1 MTSISSSS
9 LDTAPAPQACD
20 LLITHIEWLVT
31 VDTKR
36 HIFTDGCLAISNGKF
51 IDVGKTD
58 TLLRKWKSAQTIS
71 AKGRVVTPGLIDN
84 HLHASFQLSR
94 GLADEANAQQFLY
107 EHMYPYEAANTQEDV
122 RVSSTFAA
130 LELLR
135 HGVTCFTDPGNYH
148 PDATIQG
155 VMSTG
160 MRLVAACSCFDKT
173 KSVMGILPPSMI
185 ESTGACLDKT
195 EELFGRY
202 LGKYNGKLTLSASF
216 RGMNNASDE
225 LITGLKDIANK
236 HQVKLQTHACFSY
249 QTHDASVS
257 GTGMAEIERLEALG
271 VLDENMILVHS
282 GWLEPHELAL
292 LVKRKPTLV
301 CSPSSSLHNGYGY
314 MAAGKHPELMA
325 MGVNVSLGSDHAS
338 SGVVDM
344 VQEMRMAACM
354 YKEVRMNPRVMPPEH
369 ALEMATLNGAKGVGL
384 QEHLGSIEVGKQADF
399 VLFDA
404 TLPEWQPLYNP
415 VSNLVYSATGNTV
428 KDVFIAGEQV
438 LKDGELVKIDHHA
451 LMLEVQESAKRISS
465 RLDMKKLNKLLWP
478 VL

>member
-1 MTSISSSS
+1 MSATS
-9 LDTAPAPQACD
+9 TAPGQPLSCD
-20 LLITHIEWLVT
+20 LLVTHIDWLIT
-31 VDTKR
+31 VDPQRRIIRDAALAVK
-36 HIFTDGCLAISNGKF
+36 DGRFVA
-51 IDVGKTD
+51 VGKTAD
-58 TLLRKWKSAQTIS
+58 LMGQWQASQTI
-71 AKGRVVTPGLIDN
+71 AGHGRVVIPGMIDN

-94 GLADEANAQQFLY
+94 GLADEANAQQFLF
-107 EHMYPYEAANTQEDV
+107 EHMYPYEAANTREDV
-122 RVSSTFAA
+122 AVSSAFAA
-130 LELLR
+130 LELMR

-148 PDATIQG
+148 PDATIAS
-155 VMSTG
+155 VLSTG

-173 KSVMGILPPSMI
+173 KSVMGLLPASMI
-185 ESTGACLDKT
+185 ESTGACLEKT
-195 EELFGRY
+195 EALFERY
-202 LGKYNGKLTLSASF
+202 LGQHHGRLTMSASF

-225 LITGLKDIANK
+225 LITGLKDLANK

-257 GTGMAEIERLEALG
+257 ATGKAEIERLESLG

-282 GWLEPHELAL
+282 GWLEPQELAL

-369 ALEMATLNGAKGVGL
+369 AIEMATLNGAKGVGL
-384 QEHLGSIEVGKQADF
+384 QDRIGSIEVGKEADF
-399 VLFDA
+399 VVFDA
-404 TLPEWQPLYNP
+404 TQPEWQPLYNP
-415 VSNLVYSATGNTV
+415 VSNLVYSATGSSV
-428 KDVFIAGEQV
+428 RDVFIAGEQV
-438 LKDGELVKIDHHA
+438 LKDGKLTRIDHDA
-451 LMLEVQESAKRISS
+451 LMQQVGEAGQRIAA
-465 RLDMKKLNKLLWP
+465 RLDMKKLLKGLWP
-478 VL
+478 VQ

>member
-1 MTSISSSS
+1 MSATS
-9 LDTAPAPQACD
+9 TAPGQPLSCD
-20 LLITHIEWLVT
+20 LLVTHIDWLIT
-31 VDTKR
+31 VDPQRRIIRDAALAVK
-36 HIFTDGCLAISNGKF
+36 DGRFVA
-51 IDVGKTD
+51 VGKTAD
-58 TLLRKWKSAQTIS
+58 LMGQWQASQTI
-71 AKGRVVTPGLIDN
+71 AGHGRVVIPGMIDN

-94 GLADEANAQQFLY
+94 GLADEANAQQFLF
-107 EHMYPYEAANTQEDV
+107 EHMYPYEAANTRDDV
-122 RVSSTFAA
+122 AVSSAFAA
-130 LELLR
+130 LELMR

-148 PDATIQG
+148 PDATIAS
-155 VMSTG
+155 VLSTG

-173 KSVMGILPPSMI
+173 KSVMGLLPASMI
-185 ESTGACLDKT
+185 ESTGACLEKT
-195 EELFGRY
+195 EALFERY
-202 LGKYNGKLTLSASF
+202 LGQHHGRLTMSASF

-225 LITGLKDIANK
+225 LITGLKDLANK

-257 GTGMAEIERLEALG
+257 ATGKAEIERLESLG

-282 GWLEPHELAL
+282 GWLEPQELAL

-369 ALEMATLNGAKGVGL
+369 AIEMATLNGAKGVGL
-384 QEHLGSIEVGKQADF
+384 QDRIGSIEVGKEADF
-399 VLFDA
+399 VVFDA
-404 TLPEWQPLYNP
+404 TQPEWQPLYNP
-415 VSNLVYSATGNTV
+415 VSNLVYSATGSSV

-438 LKDGELVKIDHHA
+438 LKDGKLTRIDHDA
-451 LMLEVQESAKRISS
+451 LMQQVGEAGQRIAA
-465 RLDMKKLNKLLWP
+465 RLDMKKLLKGLWP
-478 VL
+478 VQ

>member
-1 MTSISSSS
+1 MSATS
-9 LDTAPAPQACD
+9 TAPGEPLSCD
-20 LLITHIEWLVT
+20 LLVTHIDWLIT
-31 VDTKR
+31 VDPQRRIIRDAALAVK
-36 HIFTDGCLAISNGKF
+36 DGRFVA
-51 IDVGKTD
+51 VGKTAD
-58 TLLRKWKSAQTIS
+58 LMGQWQASQTI
-71 AKGRVVTPGLIDN
+71 AGHGRVVIPGMIDN

-94 GLADEANAQQFLY
+94 GLADEANAQQFLF
-107 EHMYPYEAANTQEDV
+107 EHMYPYEAANTRDDV
-122 RVSSTFAA
+122 AVSSAFAA
-130 LELLR
+130 LELMR

-148 PDATIQG
+148 PDATIAS
-155 VMSTG
+155 VLSTG

-173 KSVMGILPPSMI
+173 KSVMGLLPASMI
-185 ESTGACLDKT
+185 ESTGACLEKT
-195 EELFGRY
+195 EALFERY
-202 LGKYNGKLTLSASF
+202 LGQHHGRLTMSASF

-225 LITGLKDIANK
+225 LITGLKDLANK

-257 GTGMAEIERLEALG
+257 ATGKAEIERLESLG

-282 GWLEPHELAL
+282 GWLEPQELAL

-369 ALEMATLNGAKGVGL
+369 AIEMATLNGAKGVGL
-384 QEHLGSIEVGKQADF
+384 QDRIGSIEVGKEADF
-399 VLFDA
+399 VVFDA
-404 TLPEWQPLYNP
+404 TQPEWQPLYNP
-415 VSNLVYSATGNTV
+415 ASNLVYSATGSSV

-438 LKDGELVKIDHHA
+438 LKDGKLTRIDHDA
-451 LMLEVQESAKRISS
+451 LMQQVGEAGQRIAA
-465 RLDMKKLNKLLWP
+465 RLDMKKLLKGLWP
-478 VL
+478 VQ

>member
-1 MTSISSSS
+1 MSATS
-9 LDTAPAPQACD
+9 TAPGQPLSCD
-20 LLITHIEWLVT
+20 LLVTHIDWLIT
-31 VDTKR
+31 VDPQRRIIRDAALAVK
-36 HIFTDGCLAISNGKF
+36 DGRFVA
-51 IDVGKTD
+51 VGKTAD
-58 TLLRKWKSAQTIS
+58 LMGQWQASQTI
-71 AKGRVVTPGLIDN
+71 AGHGRVVIPGMIDN

-94 GLADEANAQQFLY
+94 GLADEANAQQFLF
-107 EHMYPYEAANTQEDV
+107 EHMYPYEAANTREGV
-122 RVSSTFAA
+122 AVSSAFAA
-130 LELLR
+130 LELMR

-148 PDATIQG
+148 PDATIAS
-155 VMSTG
+155 VLSTG

-173 KSVMGILPPSMI
+173 KSVMGLLPASMI
-185 ESTGACLDKT
+185 ESTGACLEKT
-195 EELFGRY
+195 EALFERY
-202 LGKYNGKLTLSASF
+202 LGQHHGRLTMSASF

-225 LITGLKDIANK
+225 LITGLKDLANK

-257 GTGMAEIERLEALG
+257 ATGKAEIERLESLG

-282 GWLEPHELAL
+282 GWLEPQELAL

-301 CSPSSSLHNGYGY
+301 CSPSSSQHNGYGY

-369 ALEMATLNGAKGVGL
+369 AIEMATLNGAKGVGL
-384 QEHLGSIEVGKQADF
+384 QDRIGSIEVGKEADF
-399 VLFDA
+399 VVFDA
-404 TLPEWQPLYNP
+404 TQPEWQPLYNP
-415 VSNLVYSATGNTV
+415 VSNLVYSATGSSV

-438 LKDGELVKIDHHA
+438 LKDGKLTRIDHDA
-451 LMLEVQESAKRISS
+451 LMQQVGEAGQRIAA
-465 RLDMKKLNKLLWP
+465 RLDMKKLLKGLWP
-478 VL
+478 VQ

>member
-1 MTSISSSS
+1 MSATS
-9 LDTAPAPQACD
+9 TAPGQPLSCD
-20 LLITHIEWLVT
+20 LLVTHIDWLIT
-31 VDTKR
+31 VDPQRRIIRDAALAVK
-36 HIFTDGCLAISNGKF
+36 DGLFVA
-51 IDVGKTD
+51 VGKTAD
-58 TLLRKWKSAQTIS
+58 LLGQWQASQTI
-71 AKGRVVTPGLIDN
+71 AGHGRVVIPGMIDN

-94 GLADEANAQQFLY
+94 GLADEANAQQFLF
-107 EHMYPYEAANTQEDV
+107 EHMYPYEAANTRVDV
-122 RVSSTFAA
+122 AVSSAFAA
-130 LELLR
+130 LELMR

-148 PDATIQG
+148 PDATIAS
-155 VMSTG
+155 VLSTG

-173 KSVMGILPPSMI
+173 KSVMGLLPASMI
-185 ESTGACLDKT
+185 ESTGACLEKT
-195 EELFGRY
+195 EALFERY
-202 LGKYNGKLTLSASF
+202 LGQHHGRLTMSASF

-225 LITGLKDIANK
+225 LITGLKDLANK
-236 HQVKLQTHACFSY
+236 HRVKLQTHACFSY

-257 GTGMAEIERLEALG
+257 ATGKAEIERLESLG

-282 GWLEPHELAL
+282 GWLEPQELAL

-369 ALEMATLNGAKGVGL
+369 AIEMATLNGAKGVGL
-384 QEHLGSIEVGKQADF
+384 QDRIGSIEVGKEADF
-399 VLFDA
+399 VVFDA
-404 TLPEWQPLYNP
+404 TQPEWQPLYNP
-415 VSNLVYSATGNTV
+415 VSNLVYSATGSSV

-438 LKDGELVKIDHHA
+438 LKDGKLTRIDHDA
-451 LMLEVQESAKRISS
+451 LMQQVGEAGQRIAA
-465 RLDMKKLNKLLWP
+465 RLDMKKLLKGLWP
-478 VL
+478 VQ

>member
-1 MTSISSSS
+1 MSATS
-9 LDTAPAPQACD
+9 TAPGQPLSCD
-20 LLITHIEWLVT
+20 LLVTHIDWLIT
-31 VDTKR
+31 VDPQRRIIRDAALAVK
-36 HIFTDGCLAISNGKF
+36 DGLFVA
-51 IDVGKTD
+51 VGKTAD
-58 TLLRKWKSAQTIS
+58 LSGQWQASQTI
-71 AKGRVVTPGLIDN
+71 AGHGRVVIPGMIDN

-94 GLADEANAQQFLY
+94 GLADEANAQQFLF
-107 EHMYPYEAANTQEDV
+107 EHMYPYEAANTREDV
-122 RVSSTFAA
+122 AVSSAFAA
-130 LELLR
+130 LELMR

-148 PDATIQG
+148 PDATIAS
-155 VMSTG
+155 VLSTG

-173 KSVMGILPPSMI
+173 KSVMGLLPASMI
-185 ESTGACLDKT
+185 ESTGACLEKT
-195 EELFGRY
+195 EALFERY
-202 LGKYNGKLTLSASF
+202 LGQHHGRLTMSASF

-225 LITGLKDIANK
+225 LITGLKDLANK
-236 HQVKLQTHACFSY
+236 HRVKLQTHACFSY

-257 GTGMAEIERLEALG
+257 ATGKAEIERLESLG

-282 GWLEPHELAL
+282 GWLEPQELAL

-369 ALEMATLNGAKGVGL
+369 AIEMATLNGAKGVGL
-384 QEHLGSIEVGKQADF
+384 QDRIGSIEVGKEADF
-399 VLFDA
+399 VVFDA
-404 TLPEWQPLYNP
+404 TQPEWQPLYNP
-415 VSNLVYSATGNTV
+415 VSNLVYSATGSSV

-438 LKDGELVKIDHHA
+438 LKDGKLTRIDYDA
-451 LMLEVQESAKRISS
+451 LMQQVGEAGQRIAA
-465 RLDMKKLNKLLWP
+465 RLDMKKLLKGLWP
-478 VL
+478 VQ

>member
-1 MTSISSSS
+1 MSATS
-9 LDTAPAPQACD
+9 TAPGQPLSCD
-20 LLITHIEWLVT
+20 LLVTHIDWLIT
-31 VDTKR
+31 VDPQRRIIRDAALAVK
-36 HIFTDGCLAISNGKF
+36 DGLFVA
-51 IDVGKTD
+51 VGKTAD
-58 TLLRKWKSAQTIS
+58 LSGQWQANQTI
-71 AKGRVVTPGLIDN
+71 AGHGRVVIPGMIDN

-94 GLADEANAQQFLY
+94 GLADEANAQQFLF
-107 EHMYPYEAANTQEDV
+107 EHMYPYEAANTREDV
-122 RVSSTFAA
+122 AVSSAFAA
-130 LELLR
+130 LELMR

-148 PDATIQG
+148 PDATIAS
-155 VMSTG
+155 VLSTG

-173 KSVMGILPPSMI
+173 KSVMGLLPASMI
-185 ESTGACLDKT
+185 ESTGACLEKT
-195 EELFGRY
+195 EALFERY
-202 LGKYNGKLTLSASF
+202 LGQHHGRLTMSASF

-225 LITGLKDIANK
+225 LITGLKDLANK
-236 HQVKLQTHACFSY
+236 HRVKLQTHACFSY

-257 GTGMAEIERLEALG
+257 ATGKAEIERLESLG

-282 GWLEPHELAL
+282 GWLEPQELAL

-369 ALEMATLNGAKGVGL
+369 AIEMATLNGAKGVGL
-384 QEHLGSIEVGKQADF
+384 QDRIGSIEVGKEADF
-399 VLFDA
+399 VVFDA
-404 TLPEWQPLYNP
+404 TQPEWQPLYNP
-415 VSNLVYSATGNTV
+415 VSNLVYSATGSSV

-438 LKDGELVKIDHHA
+438 LKDGKLTRIDHDA
-451 LMLEVQESAKRISS
+451 LMQQVGEAGQRIAA
-465 RLDMKKLNKLLWP
+465 RLDMKKLLKGLWP
-478 VL
+478 VQ

>member
-1 MTSISSSS
+1 MSATS
-9 LDTAPAPQACD
+9 TAPGRPLSCD
-20 LLITHIEWLVT
+20 LLVTHIDWLIT
-31 VDTKR
+31 VDPQRRIIRDAALAVK
-36 HIFTDGCLAISNGKF
+36 DGLFVA
-51 IDVGKTD
+51 VGKTAD
-58 TLLRKWKSAQTIS
+58 LSGQWQASQTI
-71 AKGRVVTPGLIDN
+71 AGHGRVVIPGMIDN

-94 GLADEANAQQFLY
+94 GLADEANAQQFLF
-107 EHMYPYEAANTQEDV
+107 EHMYPYEAANTREDV
-122 RVSSTFAA
+122 AVSSAFAA
-130 LELLR
+130 LELMR

-148 PDATIQG
+148 PDATIAS
-155 VMSTG
+155 VLSTG

-173 KSVMGILPPSMI
+173 KSVMGLLPASMI
-185 ESTGACLDKT
+185 ESTGACLEKT
-195 EELFGRY
+195 EALFERY
-202 LGKYNGKLTLSASF
+202 LGQHHGRLTMSASF

-225 LITGLKDIANK
+225 LITGLKDLANK
-236 HQVKLQTHACFSY
+236 HRVKLQTHACFSY

-257 GTGMAEIERLEALG
+257 ATGKAEIERLESLG

-282 GWLEPHELAL
+282 GWLEPQELAL

-369 ALEMATLNGAKGVGL
+369 AIEMATLNGAKGVGL
-384 QEHLGSIEVGKQADF
+384 QDRIGSIEVGKEADF
-399 VLFDA
+399 VVFDA
-404 TLPEWQPLYNP
+404 TQPEWQPLYNP
-415 VSNLVYSATGNTV
+415 VSNLVYSATGSSV

-438 LKDGELVKIDHHA
+438 LKDGKLTRIDHDA
-451 LMLEVQESAKRISS
+451 LMQQVDEAGQRIAA
-465 RLDMKKLNKLLWP
+465 RLDMKKLLKGLWP
-478 VL
+478 VQ

>member
-1 MTSISSSS
+1 MSATS
-9 LDTAPAPQACD
+9 TAPGQPLSCD
-20 LLITHIEWLVT
+20 LLVTHIDWLIT
-31 VDTKR
+31 VDPQRRIIRDAALAVK
-36 HIFTDGCLAISNGKF
+36 DGLFVA
-51 IDVGKTD
+51 VGKTAD
-58 TLLRKWKSAQTIS
+58 LSGQWQANQTI
-71 AKGRVVTPGLIDN
+71 AGHGRVVIPGMIDN

-94 GLADEANAQQFLY
+94 GLADEANAQQFLF
-107 EHMYPYEAANTQEDV
+107 EHMYPYEAANTREDV
-122 RVSSTFAA
+122 AVSSAFAA
-130 LELLR
+130 LELMR

-148 PDATIQG
+148 PDATIAS
-155 VMSTG
+155 VLSTG

-173 KSVMGILPPSMI
+173 KSVMGLLPASMI
-185 ESTGACLDKT
+185 ESTGACLEKT
-195 EELFGRY
+195 EALFERY
-202 LGKYNGKLTLSASF
+202 LGKHHGRLTMSASF

-225 LITGLKDIANK
+225 LITGLKDLANK
-236 HQVKLQTHACFSY
+236 HRVKLQTHACFSY

-257 GTGMAEIERLEALG
+257 ATGKAEIERLESLG

-282 GWLEPHELAL
+282 GWLEPQELAL

-369 ALEMATLNGAKGVGL
+369 AIEMATLNGAKGVGL
-384 QEHLGSIEVGKQADF
+384 QDRIGSIEVGKEADF
-399 VLFDA
+399 VVFDA
-404 TLPEWQPLYNP
+404 TQPEWQPLYNP
-415 VSNLVYSATGNTV
+415 VSNLVYSATGSSV

-438 LKDGELVKIDHHA
+438 LKDGKLTRIDHDA
-451 LMLEVQESAKRISS
+451 LMQQVGEAGQRIAA
-465 RLDMKKLNKLLWP
+465 RLDMKKLLKGLWP
-478 VL
+478 VQ

>member
-1 MTSISSSS
+1 MS
-9 LDTAPAPQACD
+9 APRQCD
-20 LLITHIEWLVT
+20 LLVTDIDWLIS
-31 VDTKR
+31 VDPDR
-36 HIFTDGCLAISNGKF
+36 RVLRDAALAVSAGKF
-51 IDVGKTD
+51 VAVGK
-58 TLLRKWKSAQTIS
+58 SADVLSQWTSRTVAS
-71 AKGRVVTPGLIDN
+71 ARAGVVTPGFVDN

-94 GLADEANAQQFLY
+94 GLADEANAQQFLF
-107 EHMYPYEAANTQEDV
+107 EHMYPYEAANTREDV
-122 RVSSTFAA
+122 EVSSAFAA

-148 PDATIQG
+148 PDATIAS
-155 VMSTG
+155 VMATG

-173 KSVMGILPPSMI
+173 RSVMGLLPASMI
-185 ESTGACLDKT
+185 ESTGACLEKT
-195 EELFGRY
+195 EALFERY
-202 LGKYNGKLTLSASF
+202 LGKHHGRLTLSASF

-225 LITGLKDIANK
+225 LITGLKDLANR

-257 GTGMAEIERLEALG
+257 ASGKAEIERLEALG

-282 GWLEPHELAL
+282 GWLEPQEVAL

-344 VQEMRMAACM
+344 VQEMRMAACL

-369 ALEMATLNGAKGVGL
+369 AIEMATLNGAKGVGL
-384 QEHLGSIEVGKQADF
+384 QDRIGSIEVGKEADF
-399 VLFDA
+399 VVFDA
-404 TLPEWQPLYNP
+404 DQPEWQPLYNP
-415 VSNLVYSATGNTV
+415 VSNLVYSATGNSV

-438 LKDGELVKIDHHA
+438 LKDGKLTRIDHDA
-451 LMLEVQESAKRISS
+451 LMLQVGESAQRIAA
-465 RLDMKKLNKLLWP
+465 RLDMKKLLKGHWP
-478 VL
+478 VH

>member
-1 MTSISSSS
+1 MSATS
-9 LDTAPAPQACD
+9 TAPGQPLSCD
-20 LLITHIEWLVT
+20 LLVTHIDWLIT
-31 VDTKR
+31 VDPQRRIIRDAALAVK
-36 HIFTDGCLAISNGKF
+36 DGRFVA
-51 IDVGKTD
+51 VGKTAD
-58 TLLRKWKSAQTIS
+58 LMGQWQASQTI
-71 AKGRVVTPGLIDN
+71 AGHGRVVIPGMIDN

-94 GLADEANAQQFLY
+94 GLADEANAQQFLF
-107 EHMYPYEAANTQEDV
+107 EHMYPYEAANTREDV
-122 RVSSTFAA
+122 AVSSAFAA
-130 LELLR
+130 LELMR

-148 PDATIQG
+148 PDATIAS
-155 VMSTG
+155 VLSTG

-173 KSVMGILPPSMI
+173 KSVMGLLPASMI
-185 ESTGACLDKT
+185 ESTGACLEKT
-195 EELFGRY
+195 EALFERY
-202 LGKYNGKLTLSASF
+202 LGQHHGRLTMSASF

-225 LITGLKDIANK
+225 LITGLKDLANK

-257 GTGMAEIERLEALG
+257 ATGKAEIERLESLG

-282 GWLEPHELAL
+282 GWLEPQELAL

-369 ALEMATLNGAKGVGL
+369 AIEMATLNGAKGVGL
-384 QEHLGSIEVGKQADF
+384 QDRIGSIEVGKEADF
-399 VLFDA
+399 VVFDA
-404 TLPEWQPLYNP
+404 TQPEWQPLYNP
-415 VSNLVYSATGNTV
+415 VSNLVYSATGSSV

-438 LKDGELVKIDHHA
+438 LKDGKLTRIDHDA
-451 LMLEVQESAKRISS
+451 LMQQVGEAGQRIAA
-465 RLDMKKLNKLLWP
+465 RLDMKKLLKGLWP
-478 VL
+478 VQ

>member
-1 MTSISSSS
+1 MPST
-9 LDTAPAPQACD
+9 TPAPGQPLPCD
-20 LLITHIEWLVT
+20 LLVTHIDWLIT
-31 VDTKR
+31 VDPQRRIIRDAALAVK
-36 HIFTDGCLAISNGKF
+36 DGQFVA
-51 IDVGKTD
+51 VGKTAD
-58 TLLRKWKSAQTIS
+58 LSGQWQASQTI
-71 AKGRVVTPGLIDN
+71 AGHGRVVIPGMIDN

-94 GLADEANAQQFLY
+94 GLADEANAQQFLF
-107 EHMYPYEAANTQEDV
+107 EHMYPYEAANTREDV
-122 RVSSTFAA
+122 AVSSAFAA
-130 LELLR
+130 LELMR

-148 PDATIQG
+148 PDATIAS
-155 VMSTG
+155 VLSTG

-173 KSVMGILPPSMI
+173 KSVMGLLPASMI
-185 ESTGACLDKT
+185 ESTGACLEKT
-195 EELFGRY
+195 EALFERY
-202 LGKYNGKLTLSASF
+202 LGQHHGRLTMSASF

-225 LITGLKDIANK
+225 LITGLKDLANK
-236 HQVKLQTHACFSY
+236 HRVKLQTHACFSY

-257 GTGMAEIERLEALG
+257 ATGKAEIERLESLG

-282 GWLEPHELAL
+282 GWLEPQELAL

-369 ALEMATLNGAKGVGL
+369 AIEMATLNGAKGVGL
-384 QEHLGSIEVGKQADF
+384 QDRIGSIEVGKEADF
-399 VLFDA
+399 VVFDA
-404 TLPEWQPLYNP
+404 TQPEWQPLYNP
-415 VSNLVYSATGNTV
+415 VSNLVYSATGSSV

-438 LKDGELVKIDHHA
+438 LKDGKLTRIDHDA
-451 LMLEVQESAKRISS
+451 LMQQVGEAGQRIAA
-465 RLDMKKLNKLLWP
+465 RLDMKKLLKGLWP
-478 VL
+478 VQ